1 VSIRARPGRAT
12 ARLSDLGHTTG
23 HRSADQVPCAVPER
37 RGQPRRNRY
46 LRPSRRGVS
55 GGPVQANAP
64 RASGDGGM
72 EALRVLKRR
81 LSDVYR
87 ALQADAA
94 SPDIKI
100 AA

>member
-1 VSIRARPGRAT
+1 VPCLSDAASLAAT
-12 ARLSDLGHTTG
+12 AISGLP
-23 HRSADQVPCAVPER
+23 AA
-37 RGQPRRNRY
+37 
-46 LRPSRRGVS
+46 GVS